1 MWETFSHLTEIV
13 HIQSDDEK
21 DTDSVHGAFEADIT
35 HEELKKMFNTVFKVL
50 YQRYSQRVQNS
61 GSEKAIKTDHEK
73 CR

>member
-35 HEELKKMFNTVFKVL
+35 HEELKKMFNTHSSL
-50 YQRYSQRVQNS
+50 
-61 GSEKAIKTDHEK
+61 
-73 CR
+73 